1 MKTPYGLRVIEDC
14 VACPVHKDRVFC
26 NLPQGALAGLDA
38 ISSTATYPRGSVL
51 FVEGQEPRGVFILCS
66 GRVKLFGTSSTGKSL
81 IFRIAET
88 GEIIGLPS
96 SLSGRPYELTAEAL
110 EPLQAN
116 FIHRDDFL
124 AFLRENG
131 DAALKIAQML
141 SEIYNATCQELRYV
155 GLSSSASEKLARF
168 LLDLKPAKNSSAEI
182 PQITLTLSQE
192 EIASMI
198 GSSRETVSRLF
209 ASLKKKQ
216 FIDVHGSTLII
227 HNKKALQELAGTE

>member
-1 MKTPYGLRVIEDC
+1 MKTPYGLRVIKDC

-26 NLPQGALAGLDA
+26 NLPQSALAGLDA
-38 ISSTATYPRGSVL
+38 ISSTATYPHGSVL

-96 SLSGRPYELTAEAL
+96 SLSARPYELTAEAL

-155 GLSSSASEKLARF
+155 GLSSSACEKFARF
-168 LLDLKPAKNSSAEI
+168 LLDQKPAKNSSAEI